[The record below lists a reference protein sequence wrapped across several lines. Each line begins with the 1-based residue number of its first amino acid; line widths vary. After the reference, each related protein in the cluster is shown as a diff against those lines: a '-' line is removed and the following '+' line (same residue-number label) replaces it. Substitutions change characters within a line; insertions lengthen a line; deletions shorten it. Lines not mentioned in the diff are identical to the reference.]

1 MQELVQALQTLIQEI
16 KTTNYLLQAM
26 MAGAITAELD
36 IPTRD
41 PYDVKTGATY

>member
-26 MAGAITAELD
+26 ISGQTSAD
-36 IPTRD
+36 IDLPTSD
-41 PYDVKTGATY
+41 PADVKTGATY